1 MILFKNADTEDLS
14 LDQIFQFVVV
24 KVCMRECACI
34 CLCKGDN
41 EDDKK
46 VVCTWLHV
54 VYDCVFVR
62 DKSYFRVEK
71 KTLQALNLCVGVCQ
85 SEGFLVG
92 GGPDTDV
99 KHDMVTAGKFTF
111 PPPSARSVSHALL
124 PSGQFWLACG

>member
-1 MILFKNADTEDLS
+1 M
-14 LDQIFQFVVV
+14 
-24 KVCMRECACI
+24 CI
-34 CLCKGDN
+34 CLCKGHK

-46 VVCTWLHV
+46 LFAHGCMLCMTASL
-54 VYDCVFVR
+54 CEIR
-62 DKSYFRVEK
+62 ATLGRK
-71 KTLQALNLCVGVCQ
+71 KKPLQALNLCVGVCQ

-111 PPPSARSVSHALL
+111 PPPSACSLSHALL